1 MRKRIRVRKKD
12 QFRSLAT
19 EVLPG
24 ETTIIF
30 SNDGLYLRAVKNES
44 ASASPAEGLFEKL
57 VKQPAPLVWKKSW
70 FVPYPYKIRKSESS
84 FRTLS
89 VLHPAAQWQ
98 IRQFYEHAAPL
109 ILHYTSGAHFSIR
122 FPVGVSKTYFLRSE
136 VSDLAKFKRGAVSSS
151 EVDVYLRHSPSY
163 FAYAGYNRL
172 YKFFDSNELIDLEA
186 RFSRMWM
193 VDVSKCFDSIYTHSI
208 SWAVKSKAF
217 TKKHLSDRS
226 FPQLFDLVMQSA
238 NQGETNGIVIGPE
251 VSRIFA
257 EIILQEVDRRVE
269 TKLRTRHELEL
280 GVHYHVRRY
289 VDDYFIFA
297 NKEEDALTVCEALTG
312 ELWEF
317 KLSVNEAKAHK
328 FSRPFLTPKSKTILA
343 VSRLL
348 NAFTRKFTVLPRGE
362 ETSRLEPKEIYRLD
376 RLALSFC
383 NDVKLC
389 CTENGCGYGEVSSYL
404 ISALK
409 NRAAL
414 LMANDSDQIG
424 RIGPAIFSNAL
435 SLLVRVVF
443 FFYTVAPS
451 VTASYRLSTVLLM
464 VVSFAEKNL
473 GGFAESIKQLI
484 YSLALN
490 VLRSSSR
497 APAVDGFVDL
507 ETQNLLLAI
516 SEFGQNYRVPPDV
529 LRAMFCRSRHGSSY
543 FSLTTLMFYIKR
555 DPRYDAERLWV
566 ESVVGSRLANLSEVN
581 RQAEKAL
588 LAVDFIACPYIDRS
602 VRESWASS
610 LCSELSLPL
619 LSPGELD
626 DLMADFEALPW
637 FIRWDEVDLL
647 NLLERKELHSVY

>member
-1 MRKRIRVRKKD
+1 MPNKIRVRKKD

-30 SNDGLYLRAVKNES
+30 SNDGLYLRAIKNET
-44 ASASPAEGLFEKL
+44 ASPSPAEQIFEKL
-57 VKQPAPLVWKKSW
+57 VKQSASVWKKSW
-70 FVPYPYKIRKSESS
+70 FVPYPYKIRKNESA

-89 VLHPAAQWQ
+89 LLHPAAQWQ

-122 FPVGVSKTYFLRSE
+122 FPANVSKTYFIRSHI
-136 VSDLAKFKRGAVSSS
+136 SDLARFKRGAVSSS

-163 FAYAGYNRL
+163 FSYSGYNRL
-172 YKFFDSNELIDLEA
+172 YKFFDSIELLELEA
-186 RFSRMWM
+186 RFSRMWTL
-193 VDVSKCFDSIYTHSI
+193 DVSKCFDSIYTHSI
-208 SWAVKSKAF
+208 SWAVKSKLF
-217 TKKHLSDRS
+217 TKKHLKQRS
-226 FPQLFDLVMQSA
+226 FAQLFDAVMQSA

-269 TKLRTRHELEL
+269 TGLRTKDKLEL

-289 VDDYFIFA
+289 VDDYFVFA
-297 NKEEDALTVCEALTG
+297 NTDAIASTVYEALVG
-312 ELWEF
+312 ELWHF
-317 KLSVNEAKAHK
+317 KLSINEAKVHK
-328 FSRPFLTPKSKTILA
+328 LSRPFLTPKSKTIVAL
-343 VSRLL
+343 SKLI
-348 NAFTRKFTVLPRGE
+348 NSFTRKFASAPKADE
-362 ETSRLEPKEIYRLD
+362 SNRLEPKEVYRPE

-389 CTENGCGYGEVSSYL
+389 CTENGCGYGEVSGYL

-414 LMANDSDQIG
+414 LMANDAGQIE
-424 RIGPAIFSNAL
+424 RIGADKFFNAL
-435 SLLVRVVF
+435 CLLVRVVF

-464 VVSFAEKNL
+464 IVNFADKNL
-473 GGFAESIKQLI
+473 AGYAPSVKQLV
-484 YSLALN
+484 YSLALD
-490 VLRSSSR
+490 VLGSSSR
-497 APAVDGFVDL
+497 EPAVDEFVDL
-507 ETQNLLLAI
+507 ETQNLLLVL
-516 SEFGQNYRVPPDV
+516 SELGEDYRVPSEV
-529 LRAMFCRSRHGSSY
+529 LAAMFCSSRHGDSY
-543 FSLTTLMFYIKR
+543 FSLTTLMFYMKR
-555 DPRYDAERLWV
+555 DPRYAAERAWA
-566 ESVVGSRLANLSEVN
+566 ESRIGARLADLNEIELN
-581 RQAEKAL
+581 AEKVL
-588 LAVDFIACPYIDRS
+588 LALDFIGCPYIDRP
-602 VRESWASS
+602 VREGWAAD
-610 LCSELSLPL
+610 LCKRLAVPLNSPAELA
-619 LSPGELD
+619 